1 MFKFTT
7 TTIINTVADE
17 DNLAR
22 FSTSNKQLV
31 FPFVGNFKA
40 SNVENK
46 TVYKSATVPE
56 TMATAA
62 ITIATP
68 VKGDSY
74 RIKLYIRAMNSQD
87 PIYANDFVFKGR
99 PFYIEA
105 IAPDA
110 TAASLAKAFKT
121 NADTN
126 MLLLYQKNILN
137 ISVAGDVITF
147 TGTEGIQEFQVAVE
161 QHFDYAYGVQVAG
174 TTQGDWTD
182 IASATITHGNPGF
195 GTYKYLMQNFRLPTA
210 MNTCWTA
217 INQEEKPQIGTTY
230 NEYIFK
236 YCTNRGIMGLSAV
249 GEPVKS
255 LTSHVFWVNTALT
268 TDFEKMITDAGLTV
282 TAIPDTTPDAS
293 LEDDSA
299 VDLENDVNKTVVTP

>member
-7 TTIINTVADE
+7 TTIINTAADE

-182 IASATITHGNPGF
+182 IAQATITHGNPGF

-299 VDLENDVNKTVVTP
+299 VNLENDVNKTVVTP